1 LQPESPSLFLYS
13 FSMLITDL
21 NSLLGLCNAV
31 LYRRTNLING

>member
-13 FSMLITDL
+13 FSMLITNINFL
-21 NSLLGLCNAV
+21 FRLRNAL